1 MSTYFTREQA
11 DALLPWVE
19 PLLREIQAL
28 RLAAAELVAQLAAQR
43 EKVAGNG
50 HLPHDKQ
57 RRLRDD
63 IDGVNERI
71 AERVEQ
77 IQARGIL
84 VKDLDTGLIDFPTLR
99 DGREVY
105 LCWKLDEDRVR
116 WWHPIET
123 GFAGRQP
130 LDEEGVG

>member
-1 MSTYFTREQA
+1 MPTYFTREQA
-11 DALLPWVE
+11 DALLPQIE

-28 RLAAAELVAQLAAQR
+28 RLAAAELTAQLLARR

-50 HLPHDKQ
+50 HLPQDGQ
-57 RRLRDD
+57 RQTRDEL
-63 IDGVNERI
+63 DGINERI
-71 AERVEQ
+71 AVCVEE
-77 IQARGIL
+77 IQAQGIL

-130 LDEEGVG
+130 LDD

>member
-11 DALLPWVE
+11 EALLPQVE
-19 PLLREIQAL
+19 PQLREIQAL
-28 RLAAAELVAQLAAQR
+28 RLAAAELAARLVVQR

-50 HLPHDKQ
+50 HLPQDDQ
-57 RRLRDD
+57 RQTRDEL
-63 IDGVNERI
+63 DGVNERI
-71 AERVEQ
+71 TERVER
-77 IQARGIL
+77 IQAWGIL

-99 DGREVY
+99 DGHEVY
-105 LCWKLDEDRVR
+105 LCWKLGEDRVR

-130 LDEEGVG
+130 LDD

>member
-1 MSTYFTREQA
+1 MPTYFTREQA
-11 DALLPWVE
+11 DALLPQIE

-28 RLAAAELVAQLAAQR
+28 RLTAAELAAQLLARR

-50 HLPHDKQ
+50 HLPQDDQ
-57 RRLRDD
+57 RQTRDEL
-63 IDGVNERI
+63 DGVNERI
-71 AERVEQ
+71 TARIEE
-77 IQARGIL
+77 IQARDIL
-84 VKDLDTGLIDFPTLR
+84 VKDPDTGLIDFPTLR

-105 LCWKLDEDRVR
+105 LCWKLGEDRVR

-130 LDEEGVG
+130 LDD

>member
-1 MSTYFTREQA
+1 MPTFFTREQA
-11 DALLPWVE
+11 DTLLPQVE

-28 RLAAAELVAQLAAQR
+28 RLAAAELAARLATQR

-50 HLPHDKQ
+50 HLPQDDQ
-57 RRLRDD
+57 RQTRDD
-63 IDGVNERI
+63 LDGINQRI
-71 AERVEQ
+71 AARMEE
-77 IQARGIL
+77 IQAQGIL

-105 LCWKLDEDRVR
+105 LCWKLGEDRVR

-130 LDEEGVG
+130 LDEEGDG

>member
-11 DALLPWVE
+11 EALLPQVE
-19 PLLREIQAL
+19 PQLREIQAL
-28 RLAAAELVAQLAAQR
+28 RLAAAELAARLVVQR

-50 HLPHDKQ
+50 HLPQDDQ
-57 RRLRDD
+57 RQTRDEL
-63 IDGVNERI
+63 DGVNERI
-71 AERVEQ
+71 TERVER
-77 IQARGIL
+77 IQAWGIL

-105 LCWKLDEDRVR
+105 LCWKLGEDRVR

-130 LDEEGVG
+130 LDD

>member
-1 MSTYFTREQA
+1 MPTYFTREQA
-11 DALLPWVE
+11 DALLPQVE

-28 RLAAAELVAQLAAQR
+28 RLAAAELAARLATQR

-50 HLPHDKQ
+50 HLPQDDQ
-57 RRLRDD
+57 RPTRDEL
-63 IDGVNERI
+63 DGINARI
-71 AERVEQ
+71 AERIEE

-130 LDEEGVG
+130 LEDE

>member
-1 MSTYFTREQA
+1 MPTYFTREQA
-11 DALLPWVE
+11 DALLPQVE

-28 RLAAAELVAQLAAQR
+28 RLAAAELAARLATQR

-50 HLPHDKQ
+50 HLPQDDQQ
-57 RRLRDD
+57 RPRDD
-63 IDGVNERI
+63 LDGINERI
-71 AERVEQ
+71 AERVEE

-105 LCWKLDEDRVR
+105 LCWKLGEDRVR

-130 LDEEGVG
+130 LDE

>member
-1 MSTYFTREQA
+1 MPTYFTREQA
-11 DALLPWVE
+11 DALLPQIE

-28 RLAAAELVAQLAAQR
+28 RLTAAELAEQLAAQR

-50 HLPHDKQ
+50 HLPQDDQ
-57 RRLRDD
+57 RQTRDELNS
-63 IDGVNERI
+63 INERI
-71 AERVEQ
+71 AAHIERV
-77 IQARGIL
+77 QAHGIL
-84 VKDLDTGLIDFPTLR
+84 IKDPDTGLIDFPTLR

-105 LCWKLDEDRVR
+105 LCWKLGEDRVR

-130 LDEEGVG
+130 LDD

>member
-1 MSTYFTREQA
+1 MSTYFTRERA
-11 DALLPWVE
+11 EALLPQVE

-28 RLAAAELVAQLAAQR
+28 RLAAAELAARLLARR

-50 HLPHDKQ
+50 HLPQDDQ
-57 RRLRDD
+57 RQTRDEL
-63 IDGVNERI
+63 DGINERI
-71 AERVEQ
+71 AARLEE

-84 VKDLDTGLIDFPTLR
+84 VKDLDSGLIDFPTLR

-105 LCWKLDEDRVR
+105 LCWKLGEDRVR

-130 LDEEGVG
+130 LDE

>member
-1 MSTYFTREQA
+1 MPTYFTREQA
-11 DALLPWVE
+11 DALLPQIE

-28 RLAAAELVAQLAAQR
+28 RLAAAELAARLATQR

-50 HLPHDKQ
+50 HLPQDDQQ
-57 RRLRDD
+57 RPRDD
-63 IDGVNERI
+63 LDGINERI
-71 AERVEQ
+71 AERVEE

-105 LCWKLDEDRVR
+105 LCWKLGEDRVR

-130 LDEEGVG
+130 LDD